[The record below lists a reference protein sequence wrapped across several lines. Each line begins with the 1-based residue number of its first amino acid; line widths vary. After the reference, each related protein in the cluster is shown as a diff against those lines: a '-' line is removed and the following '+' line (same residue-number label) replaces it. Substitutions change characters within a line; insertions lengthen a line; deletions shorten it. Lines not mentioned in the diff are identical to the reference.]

1 MTARIAA
8 PIRICLVLAVTL
20 VLAPTSGR
28 AAGTPPCPPT
38 DAATSDTASL
48 PQLAAA
54 LHPGNNLAIL
64 VIGSAPWTAADQAA
78 PPAPPSARNAKAAPP
93 AAPPFF
99 PWQMAHV
106 LESSVHGAKITVTA
120 RGARGL
126 AATDLLD
133 VLRAELGN
141 TRRYNLVLWQTGT
154 IDAARG
160 VSPDAFYQTLADGA
174 ALASSAGADL
184 VLIEPQY
191 SRFLAAHANV
201 QPYLDAMQAAGALP
215 GVSVFHRYDIM
226 RDWVELGAIDLE
238 NTARADRTTAAQRL
252 HACLGRAL
260 AHDLLIDT
268 QSARANRAA
277 PP

>member
-1 MTARIAA
+1 MITRIATQF
-8 PIRICLVLAVTL
+8 RVCLGLAVTL
-20 VLAPTSGR
+20 VLAPTCGR
-28 AAGTPPCPPT
+28 AAGNPPCPPT

-54 LHPGNNLAIL
+54 LHPGATVAVL
-64 VIGSAPWTAADQAA
+64 VVGSAPWTAADQAA
-78 PPAPPSARNAKAAPP
+78 PPATPFAHSAKVAPP

-99 PWQMAHV
+99 PWQMAHA
-106 LESSVHGAKITVTA
+106 LESSVHGVKLTLTA

-126 AATDLLD
+126 AATDLLA

-141 TRRYNLVLWQTGT
+141 TSRYNLIIWQTGT

-160 VSPDAFYQTLADGA
+160 VSPDTFYQTLADGA
-174 ALASSAGADL
+174 ALAASGGADL

-226 RDWVELGAIDLE
+226 RDWVEFGAIDLE
-238 NTARADRTTAAQRL
+238 KTARADRTLVAQRL

-260 AHDLLIDT
+260 AHDLLIDAHA
-268 QSARANRAA
+268 ARTSKAA